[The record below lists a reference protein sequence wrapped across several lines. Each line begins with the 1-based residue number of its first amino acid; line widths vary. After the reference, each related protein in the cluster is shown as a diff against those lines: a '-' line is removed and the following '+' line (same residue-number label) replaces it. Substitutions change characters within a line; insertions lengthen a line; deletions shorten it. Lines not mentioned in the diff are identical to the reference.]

1 MELGA
6 VKASSTHWLL
16 SPEPWLWLSDEKE
29 KVAEQSVSYN
39 QKSYTQWDLQPDTE
53 YEIRLF
59 KESQL
64 LHKMAVK
71 TNGTSELSPSILF
84 PESGSPLGPDRTFS
98 VSPPVPFLLLYAPEW
113 ASLLL
118 WAMVGSS
125 PLCSCFRGHRV

>member
-1 MELGA
+1 M
-6 VKASSTHWLL
+6 
-16 SPEPWLWLSDEKE
+16 
-29 KVAEQSVSYN
+29 AEQSVSYN

-84 PESGSPLGPDRTFS
+84 
-98 VSPPVPFLLLYAPEW
+98 
-113 ASLLL
+113 
-118 WAMVGSS
+118 
-125 PLCSCFRGHRV
+125 